1 MQAPLTG
8 NAAVAETRREERSP
22 YGRLL
27 FATCMHRCRV
37 PGADPRGRPCFLS
50 EGFSR
55 STAKASRT
63 ALWKLPSRQSRA
75 RLRADDVREQ
85 DLLLVTDAG
94 FITVII
100 GVGGNEL
107 DLDRDRELQEE
118 DRAVTDQLSSLPWNR
133 RLGAEWDL
141 PAVSFGPRHSSSL
154 RRVGRSCSNR
164 RTVTCRSP
172 ACSFFAGIVS
182 TNHDAKVA

>member
-1 MQAPLTG
+1 M
-8 NAAVAETRREERSP
+8 
-22 YGRLL
+22 
-27 FATCMHRCRV
+27 
-37 PGADPRGRPCFLS
+37 FLC
-50 EGFSR
+50 EGFQEVLLRHQELRCGSY
-55 STAKASRT
+55 
-63 ALWKLPSRQSRA
+63 PSRQSRA

-141 PAVSFGPRHSSSL
+141 PAVSFGPRHSASPQ
-154 RRVGRSCSNR
+154 RVGRSCSNR
-164 RTVTCRSP
+164 RTVTCRSS
-172 ACSFFAGIVS
+172 ACSFSAAIVS

>member
-8 NAAVAETRREERSP
+8 NAALGETRREERSP

-118 DRAVTDQLSSLPWNR
+118 DRAVTDQLSSLRWNR

-141 PAVSFGPRHSSSL
+141 PAVSLVRAIPLLCSELVDLAPTAGP
-154 RRVGRSCSNR
+154 
-164 RTVTCRSP
+164 
-172 ACSFFAGIVS
+172 
-182 TNHDAKVA
+182 